1 MKKFSIAIIGS
12 KHFKKSTI
20 KSLKE
25 EGLKKFKEFVFAPI
39 NKIIISNN
47 KGKTEILYRN
57 QNLLEFDAV
66 YPRLTSKDF
75 AMAQVLLKALD
86 EQSKTYCPVSLFGYN
101 VSNHKYYTIKE
112 LANEGIPIVV
122 STLFISPETAAE
134 TIKELGFPAVLKL
147 LSGFAGKGV
156 ILVRDEKQMQSIL
169 DTVQM
174 FDEFISAQKFVEGT
188 NSDIRC
194 YVFGEKVVS
203 VRRIGKQGEW
213 RANISRGGIA
223 KEISL
228 KSEMKKIALD
238 SAKVLKM
245 EICAV
250 DLIETKKGLAVIE
263 VNFMPGPFKKFLGNK
278 ITKEMIEFIYKKVDE
293 MKKNK

>member
-12 KHFKKSTI
+12 KRYKKSTI
-20 KSLKE
+20 KALKE
-25 EGLKKFKEFVFAPI
+25 EGLKKFKEVVFAPI
-39 NKIIISNN
+39 DRITISNN
-47 KGKTEILYRN
+47 RGKTEIMYRK
-57 QNLLEFDAV
+57 QNLLEFNAI
-66 YPRLTSKDF
+66 YPRLSSKDF
-75 AMAQVLLKALD
+75 SMAQVLLKALD
-86 EQSKTYCPVSLFGYN
+86 EQNRTYCPVSLFGYN

-156 ILVRDEKQMQSIL
+156 ILVRDEKQMRSIL

-174 FDEFISAQKFVEGT
+174 FDEFISAQKFVEGK

-194 YVFGEKVVS
+194 YVFGEKVIS
-203 VRRIGKQGEW
+203 VRRTGKQGEW
-213 RANISRGGIA
+213 RANISRGGTAREIA
-223 KEISL
+223 L
-228 KSEMKKIALD
+228 KNEMKKIALE
-238 SAKVLKM
+238 SAKILKL

-250 DLIETKKGLAVIE
+250 DLIETKQELAVIE
-263 VNFMPGPFKKFLGNK
+263 VNFMPGPFKKFLGNR
-278 ITKEMIEFIYKKVDE
+278 ITKEMIKFIYKKVE
-293 MKKNK
+293 ERKS